1 MSDPIAFS
9 MDKMLILKDGPRE
22 TTLDVRVCFSQPQ
35 DAQKWRSIHPVDF
48 REYSSGLKFKREDV
62 VPSRPEAIRPLI
74 TPLSIED
81 HPPQIFLKTMS
92 VLHESFG
99 RAYAR
104 RSLILTEKSM
114 SLLISLF
121 ATIKWKIEYVRLAFC
136 SHSQNIESM
145 RLLRR
150 FLDLLSPSKIE
161 IHLMENKGAVQ
172 QPLNFFLWREEFFPT
187 LGRNRNHLILKSW
200 HHEVDSQHAL
210 RPKDIIHLLHNG
222 VRFLHLPPGTFLLDL
237 TPDLPTFCKEMDEL
251 MEALFAQRLEYPV
264 GGPYKVE
271 MQFDCLATYPF
282 SSPVDLD
289 MWHEFASVEGKL
301 SVYREG

>member
-104 RSLILTEKSM
+104 R
-114 SLLISLF
+114 
-121 ATIKWKIEYVRLAFC
+121 
-136 SHSQNIESM
+136 
-145 RLLRR
+145 
-150 FLDLLSPSKIE
+150 
-161 IHLMENKGAVQ
+161 
-172 QPLNFFLWREEFFPT
+172 FFPT

-264 GGPYKVE
+264 GDAIRLPRYVPLFIARGP
-271 MQFDCLATYPF
+271 
-282 SSPVDLD
+282 
-289 MWHEFASVEGKL
+289 
-301 SVYREG
+301 